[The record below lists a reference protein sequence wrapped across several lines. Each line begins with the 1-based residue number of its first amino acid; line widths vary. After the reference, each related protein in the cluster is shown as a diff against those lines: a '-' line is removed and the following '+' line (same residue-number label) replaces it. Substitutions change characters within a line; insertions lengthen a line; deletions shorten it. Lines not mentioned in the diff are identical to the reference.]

1 MERCLILINRV
12 FAQLILLMRNNNE
25 KLPNDNGIFQE
36 HKDATNNGSGA
47 STPITPTQES
57 IALKKAL
64 EWELSLDKS
73 DLRSH
78 AWYYATIPR
87 QRAEELVEKDGDFIV
102 RDCVSQPGNYV
113 LTCMSKGNIL
123 HFVINKVSNLYF
135 NLCLHYTTKSKSFYR
150 TPISMGQQYFVRAD
164 GIRVHG
170 SGSSNAVWPF
180 NRLNSLFYE
189 KSIS

>member
-25 KLPNDNGIFQE
+25 KLPNDNCIFQE

>member
-1 MERCLILINRV
+1 MITVSFNG
-12 FAQLILLMRNNNE
+12 LL
-25 KLPNDNGIFQE
+25 QE
-36 HKDATNNGSGA
+36 QAPTKDATTNGSGA

-102 RDCVSQPGNYV
+102 RDCVSQPGNFV
-113 LTCMSKGNIL
+113 LTCMSKGAIL
-123 HFVINKVSNLYF
+123 HFVINKVCLGVSYF
-135 NLCLHYTTKSKSFYR
+135 F
-150 TPISMGQQYFVRAD
+150 
-164 GIRVHG
+164 
-170 SGSSNAVWPF
+170 
-180 NRLNSLFYE
+180 
-189 KSIS
+189 

>member
-1 MERCLILINRV
+1 MGRCLILINRV
-12 FAQLILLMRNNNE
+12 FAGLILLMRNNNG
-25 KLPNDNGIFQE
+25 KLLNDNGIFQE
-36 HKDATNNGSGA
+36 RKDATNNGSGA

-87 QRAEELVEKDGDFIV
+87 QRAEELVDKDGDFIV

-123 HFVINKVSNLYF
+123 HFVINKVSKLKYRICVCTIQLKAKAFIVRLYGVVVF
-135 NLCLHYTTKSKSFYR
+135 CTCRRYSY
-150 TPISMGQQYFVRAD
+150 PW
-164 GIRVHG
+164 IRFKQRRL
-170 SGSSNAVWPF
+170 AVQ
-180 NRLNSLFYE
+180 SVE
-189 KSIS
+189 

>member
-1 MERCLILINRV
+1 
-12 FAQLILLMRNNNE
+12 MRNNNE

-150 TPISMGQQYFVRAD
+150 TPLW
-164 GIRVHG
+164 
-170 SGSSNAVWPF
+170 GSSILYVQTVFVSMDQVQATPF
-180 NRLNSLFYE
+180 GH
-189 KSIS
+189 SIG